1 MTTTARSTTDS
12 VLTTRDLGPAPEK
25 AVAKD
30 LVRRGLLV
38 LPVALAIGFVGWG
51 VDGVA
56 SVAFAYA
63 LVLVNHTS
71 MADLLALA
79 DRVRAAIRWNDGV
92 RLARR
97 VQAGLT
103 SLRSRIARRLP

>member
-1 MTTTARSTTDS
+1 MTTAAHSTTDS

-38 LPVALAIGFVGWG
+38 LPIALALGFVGWG
-51 VDGVA
+51 LDGVA

-63 LVLVNHTS
+63 LVLVNF
-71 MADLLALA
+71 LLA
-79 DRVRAAIRWNDGV
+79 AA
-92 RLARR
+92 L
-97 VQAGLT
+97 L
-103 SLRSRIARRLP
+103 